1 MSVVYFRA
9 QSDDLSSSI
18 DSLEGFMIGLYTELV
33 NLVLSLINRYTTDY
47 TLYGM
52 VRCLHRPILIS

>member
-1 MSVVYFRA
+1 MGLVCFRA

-18 DSLEGFMIGLYTELV
+18 DSLEGFMVGLFTELV

-52 VRCLHRPILIS
+52 VQ

>member
-1 MSVVYFRA
+1 MGPVCFRA

-33 NLVLSLINRYTTDY
+33 NLVLSLINRY
-47 TLYGM
+47 G
-52 VRCLHRPILIS
+52 ILRIIHNGAVMP